1 MIGNIHSILLVLLL
15 PVVALFFTGNTAQAA
30 PNGVIYPQLIEV
42 FTTADV
48 AVAGEFQRYELDG
61 IRRIEVQLSAGLPAD
76 PGESKRIVLQRLQQ
90 LDAPTRAGMQRA
102 AMGLVKALQYGV
114 DRTPAIVFDAQV
126 AIYGVTDLHAAL
138 HHYQQW
144 REGSRQ

>member
-1 MIGNIHSILLVLLL
+1 MIGNIHSIRFALLL
-15 PVVALFFTGNTAQAA
+15 PVVVLFFTGNTAQAA
-30 PNGVIYPQLIEV
+30 PSGVIYPRLIEV

-48 AVAGEFQRYELDG
+48 PVAGEFQRYELDG
-61 IRRIEVQLSAGLPAD
+61 IRRVEAQLSAGLPAD

-90 LDAPTRAGMQRA
+90 LNASTRARMQRA
-102 AMGLVKALQYGV
+102 AIGLAKAVQYGV

-126 AIYGVTDLHAAL
+126 AVYGVTDMRAAL

-144 REGSRQ
+144 REGGGR